1 MHSPLEMESLFLTQ
15 KGYPI
20 KAVPKGLKFSWGSYF
35 QAAFPSKMLV
45 RVFMATLLN
54 QTSSKIE
61 RPLNCVS
68 QTTPAITRT
77 FHLGKPKKLRVSGS
91 SIKLTGNKEISKWM
105 GSECTP
111 RQRDRHVEKGIKQ
124 QSLIDIHWCIQY
136 WIWTGVTRR
145 ILVLMVSF
153 FLVFCFFN
161 AGFRLQC
168 TVCFRLV
175 TRSKHGSSYRG

>member
-1 MHSPLEMESLFLTQ
+1 MHLPLEMESLFLIQ

-20 KAVPKGLKFSWGSYF
+20 KALPNGLKFSWGSYF
-35 QAAFPSKMLV
+35 QAAFPSS
-45 RVFMATLLN
+45 TLLN

-161 AGFRLQC
+161 AGFGLQC

>member
-20 KAVPKGLKFSWGSYF
+20 KALPKGLKFSWGSYF

-45 RVFMATLLN
+45 RVFMATLVLLN

-105 GSECTP
+105 GSECTS
-111 RQRDRHVEKGIKQ
+111 RQRDRHVEKGIKNKAW
-124 QSLIDIHWCIQY
+124 LIYIDVYSTESELEWHEE
-136 WIWTGVTRR
+136 
-145 ILVLMVSF
+145 
-153 FLVFCFFN
+153 FLFWWFLF
-161 AGFRLQC
+161 
-168 TVCFRLV
+168 
-175 TRSKHGSSYRG
+175 S